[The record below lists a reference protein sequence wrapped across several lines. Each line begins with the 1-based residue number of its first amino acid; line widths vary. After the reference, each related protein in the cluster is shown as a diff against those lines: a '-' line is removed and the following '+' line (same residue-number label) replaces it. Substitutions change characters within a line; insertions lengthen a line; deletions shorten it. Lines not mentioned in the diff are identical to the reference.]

1 MNKILTIAAVLMLSQ
16 QASAIE
22 IVSGPYIQNM
32 TETSCDIFWRTD
44 KPSTAWVELAPDDGT
59 HFYYTERP
67 RTYATDLGRAVVDT
81 FHKVTLKDL
90 EPDTSY
96 RYRIYSE
103 EVLRQEPYHVDYGGV
118 AASNVYSAVPPT
130 FTTPS
135 AGKETTEFLVLN
147 DIHEHN
153 DVLSDLL
160 ADINSNNTD
169 FVLFNGDMV
178 NNMSSEQQLI
188 DGFLRR
194 STELF
199 AAEIPFLFARGN
211 HETRGLFSDHY
222 LDYFPTPTGEPYYAF
237 RQGPVFFVVM
247 DGGEDK
253 PDSDIRNMD
262 LMRSDDFRAEEAEW
276 LARVVEEPD
285 FKSAP
290 VRIVFCHMPPA
301 PGGWHGG
308 SEVARL
314 FVPILNRAGID
325 LMLSAHIHRYKFW
338 DKGENGCDFPVL
350 CNPNLTRMDVKAD
363 ARNIDVKIY
372 DASGALKHQ
381 NKFTK

>member
-1 MNKILTIAAVLMLSQ
+1 MTTSIDAESELMDHYL
-16 QASAIE
+16 AS
-22 IVSGPYIQNM
+22 
-32 TETSCDIFWRTD
+32 
-44 KPSTAWVELAPDDGT
+44 
-59 HFYYTERP
+59 
-67 RTYATDLGRAVVDT
+67 
-81 FHKVTLKDL
+81 
-90 EPDTSY
+90 
-96 RYRIYSE
+96 
-103 EVLRQEPYHVDYGGV
+103 
-118 AASNVYSAVPPT
+118 
-130 FTTPS
+130 
-135 AGKETTEFLVLN
+135 
-147 DIHEHN
+147 
-153 DVLSDLL
+153 
-160 ADINSNNTD
+160 
-169 FVLFNGDMV
+169 
-178 NNMSSEQQLI
+178 SS
-188 DGFLRR
+188 
-194 STELF
+194 ELF
-199 AAEIPFLFARGN
+199 ASDTPLYVARGN
-211 HETRGLFSDHY
+211 HENRGTFAMEWMN
-222 LDYFPTPTGEPYYAF
+222 YFPSSTGRPYFSF
-237 RQGPVFFVVM
+237 RQGPVYFIVL
-247 DGGEDK
+247 DSGEDK

>member
-1 MNKILTIAAVLMLSQ
+1 M
-16 QASAIE
+16 
-22 IVSGPYIQNM
+22 
-32 TETSCDIFWRTD
+32 
-44 KPSTAWVELAPDDGT
+44 
-59 HFYYTERP
+59 
-67 RTYATDLGRAVVDT
+67 
-81 FHKVTLKDL
+81 
-90 EPDTSY
+90 
-96 RYRIYSE
+96 
-103 EVLRQEPYHVDYGGV
+103 
-118 AASNVYSAVPPT
+118 
-130 FTTPS
+130 
-135 AGKETTEFLVLN
+135 
-147 DIHEHN
+147 HEHDSILRVLYK
-153 DVLSDLL
+153 DVRPGKY
-160 ADINSNNTD
+160 D
-169 FVLFNGDMV
+169 FVCFNGDMTTSIDAESEL
-178 NNMSSEQQLI
+178 MDHYLASS
-188 DGFLRR
+188 
-194 STELF
+194 SELF
-199 AAEIPFLFARGN
+199 ASDTPLYVARGN
-211 HETRGLFSDHY
+211 HENRGTFAMEWMN
-222 LDYFPTPTGEPYYAF
+222 YFPSSTGRPYFSF
-237 RQGPVFFVVM
+237 RQGPVYFIVL
-247 DGGEDK
+247 DSGEDK

>member
-1 MNKILTIAAVLMLSQ
+1 
-16 QASAIE
+16 
-22 IVSGPYIQNM
+22 
-32 TETSCDIFWRTD
+32 
-44 KPSTAWVELAPDDGT
+44 
-59 HFYYTERP
+59 
-67 RTYATDLGRAVVDT
+67 
-81 FHKVTLKDL
+81 
-90 EPDTSY
+90 
-96 RYRIYSE
+96 
-103 EVLRQEPYHVDYGGV
+103 
-118 AASNVYSAVPPT
+118 
-130 FTTPS
+130 
-135 AGKETTEFLVLN
+135 
-147 DIHEHN
+147 
-153 DVLSDLL
+153 
-160 ADINSNNTD
+160 
-169 FVLFNGDMV
+169 
-178 NNMSSEQQLI
+178 
-188 DGFLRR
+188 
-194 STELF
+194 
-199 AAEIPFLFARGN
+199 
-211 HETRGLFSDHY
+211 
-222 LDYFPTPTGEPYYAF
+222 
-237 RQGPVFFVVM
+237 
-247 DGGEDK
+247 
-253 PDSDIRNMD
+253 MD